1 MLECKIVF
9 VYNFIMIV
17 ELKAK
22 YTEKINTIVKA
33 LLSEKNI
40 DKDVR
45 IEGEVPPKYEL
56 GDIAFPFFPLAS
68 LLHLSPM
75 NIALAVKEKLE
86 SDKDDSTEIEVK
98 GGYLNLFFEKN
109 AVYQSLVQSAS
120 SKSWG
125 KNNHF
130 AGEKIMVEFSCPNT
144 NKPLHLGHMRNDALG
159 ESVAALLKESGA
171 EVKKVNLV
179 NDRGVHICKSMYAYE
194 QKGNGTTPE
203 GEHIK
208 GDHFV
213 GDYYVKFNNM
223 EKEDPSVDG
232 KAQALLSLWEN
243 GDKATLELW
252 KKMRTWVLAGIEETY
267 KRTNVSFDKTYY
279 ESELYKK
286 GKDEVKK
293 GLEKGVFYKADDGAI
308 KVDLSPIGLDEKVL
322 LRKDGTSIYITQDI
336 GTAIERHK
344 DWPYTSCIYVV
355 GNEQAYHFKVLFYV
369 LKLLGYEWSD
379 KLYHLSYGMVNL
391 PSGKMKSRE
400 GTVVDADDLLDNLH
414 QLSLNAIKED
424 RGLSESSANDIA
436 EKVALG
442 ALNYFLLSASP
453 SRDMIFDPVASLSFQ
468 GNTGP
473 YLLYMGARVSS
484 ILRSADKTKFTTVD
498 AVNLTDTEKILVTL
512 LDSYESIVEK
522 AASNFD
528 PSILA
533 SYLYECASIFSKWYH
548 DESILKAE
556 GNVKDVRLNIC
567 LVFKTMLEKAFCL
580 LGIPFLEQM

>member
-1 MLECKIVF
+1 M
-9 VYNFIMIV
+9 FIIILMIV
-17 ELKAK
+17 ELKAN
-22 YTEKINTIVKA
+22 YTKKINNIVNA
-33 LLSEKNI
+33 LLKESGS
-40 DKDVR
+40 DKTVA

-56 GDIAFPFFPLAS
+56 GDLAFPFFSLAS
-68 LLHLSPM
+68 LLCTSPM
-75 NIALAVKEKLE
+75 NIATTVKGKLDT
-86 SDKDDSTEIEVK
+86 DKNDNTRLEVK
-98 GGYLNLFFEKN
+98 GGYLNLFFDKSEIYK
-109 AVYQSLVQSAS
+109 SLIKSAS
-120 SKSWG
+120 SKTWG
-125 KNNHF
+125 KNNRF
-130 AGEKIMVEFSCPNT
+130 AGEKIMIEFSCPNT

-179 NDRGVHICKSMYAYE
+179 NDRGVHICKSMYAYM
-194 QKGNGTTPE
+194 KRGNGTTPE
-203 GEHIK
+203 SEHIK

-213 GDYYVKFNNM
+213 GNYYVEFNNM
-223 EKEDPSVDG
+223 EKEDPSVDE
-232 KAQALLSLWEN
+232 KAQSLLSLWEN
-243 GDKATLELW
+243 GDKETIALW
-252 KKMRTWVLAGIEETY
+252 TKMRTWVLSGIDETY

-279 ESELYKK
+279 ESELYKL
-286 GKDEVKK
+286 GKDQVKR

-369 LKLLGYEWSD
+369 LKLLGYDWSE

-391 PSGKMKSRE
+391 PSGRMKSRE
-400 GTVVDADDLLDNLH
+400 GTVVDADDLIDNLH
-414 QLSLNAIKED
+414 QLSLSAIKED
-424 RGLSESSANDIA
+424 RGLDDKKANEIA

-453 SRDMIFDPVASLSFQ
+453 SRDMIFDPEASLSFQ

-484 ILRSADKTKFTTVD
+484 ILRSANKTALTELK
-498 AVNLTDTEKILVTL
+498 AVSLTDTEQILVTL
-512 LDSYESIVEK
+512 LDSYESVVEK
-522 AASNFD
+522 ASSNFD

-533 SYLYECASIFSKWYH
+533 TYLYECASVFSKWYH

-556 GNVKDVRLNIC
+556 GDIKETRLNIC
-567 LVFKTMLEKAFCL
+567 LVYKMMLEKAFSL